1 MNYKEQLNPEL
12 KHIAAK
18 IPYNKAV
25 IACANPYLAL
35 SLRLTGI
42 PKEVHHRKFSVTGY
56 RGLECKVDVFEPAI
70 TAEKMPALLYA
81 HGGAFSYRASVYHK
95 KLACIYAAKAKCRVY
110 FPDYHL
116 MPKYPYPAAYEDVL
130 ALYRYMTGH
139 TEELGIDQERIGVA
153 GDSAGACV
161 AAMICN
167 HYQSERLKKPCA
179 QMLVYPLLDFRMQ
192 TASMK
197 KFTDTP
203 LWNAKNNRRFLEGIL
218 YGKRLREAGA
228 DVTINETRGTVHGYD
243 SALNTRIAIRN
254 SKKRIRFL
262 LRAFYGG

>member
-35 SLRLTGI
+35 SLCLTGI

-116 MPKYPYPAAYEDVL
+116 MPKYSYPAAYEDVL
-130 ALYRYMTGH
+130 ALYRYNDRQS
-139 TEELGIDQERIGVA
+139 LSIGRV
-153 GDSAGACV
+153 
-161 AAMICN
+161 
-167 HYQSERLKKPCA
+167 K
-179 QMLVYPLLDFRMQ
+179 
-192 TASMK
+192 
-197 KFTDTP
+197 
-203 LWNAKNNRRFLEGIL
+203 
-218 YGKRLREAGA
+218 EA
-228 DVTINETRGTVHGYD
+228 
-243 SALNTRIAIRN
+243 
-254 SKKRIRFL
+254 
-262 LRAFYGG
+262 LRADARLSLTGFSHADGFHEKVYGYTAVECKK

>member
-12 KHIAAK
+12 KHIAVK

-25 IACANPYLAL
+25 IAFANPYLAL
-35 SLRLTGI
+35 SLRFTGI
-42 PKEVHHRKFSVTGY
+42 PKEVHHRKFSVAGY

-70 TAEKMPALLYA
+70 TAERMPALLYA

-116 MPKYPYPAAYEDVL
+116 MPKYSYPAAYEDVL

-139 TEELGIDQERIGVA
+139 TEELGIDQ
-153 GDSAGACV
+153 
-161 AAMICN
+161 
-167 HYQSERLKKPCA
+167 ERLKKPCA